1 MNADFLKT
9 NLHFK
14 EGIKG
19 AYYKKIDG
27 FLYTV
32 DPTEESEIFLYVNLP
47 ETNDEEKHAF
57 IQFLKDNLKNFVKAR
72 IVKNG
77 IKITLTP
84 DAFKRKSFITNT
96 AKMISEYFSQ
106 KGIVFENK
114 KHPIDFKNNMYVFV
128 VDSSEENSETAENA
142 PEAEDAVEEI
152 PQAEE
157 ASKENIEETTE
168 AKEKPRRFK
177 NFFSAFMKSQVMII
191 IIYLIFALIFF
202 WLSKAQTSIAAICGY
217 FMGWLPA
224 EILIKRGNK
233 NLKVFGLVTLFSL
246 ISLALSGAY
255 VFLSEFLSQ
264 TQIYTASEFF
274 LQSLTPSHCIFN
286 VILGLLL
293 SMFGTYSTLPA
304 RKKQKEEIDIDFE

>member
-114 KHPIDFKNNMYVFV
+114 KHPIDFKNN
-128 VDSSEENSETAENA
+128 
-142 PEAEDAVEEI
+142 
-152 PQAEE
+152 
-157 ASKENIEETTE
+157 
-168 AKEKPRRFK
+168 
-177 NFFSAFMKSQVMII
+177 II
-191 IIYLIFALIFF
+191 TM
-202 WLSKAQTSIAAICGY
+202 WTK
-217 FMGWLPA
+217 
-224 EILIKRGNK
+224 
-233 NLKVFGLVTLFSL
+233 
-246 ISLALSGAY
+246 
-255 VFLSEFLSQ
+255 
-264 TQIYTASEFF
+264 
-274 LQSLTPSHCIFN
+274 
-286 VILGLLL
+286 
-293 SMFGTYSTLPA
+293 
-304 RKKQKEEIDIDFE
+304 